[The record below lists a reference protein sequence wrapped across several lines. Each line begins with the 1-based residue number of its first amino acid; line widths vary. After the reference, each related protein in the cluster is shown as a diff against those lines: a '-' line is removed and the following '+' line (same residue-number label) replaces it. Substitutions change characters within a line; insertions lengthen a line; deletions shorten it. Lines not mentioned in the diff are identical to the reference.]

1 MKRRLHPSR
10 YWACARH
17 LAGAALIGLLLAGGC
32 TRKPAARVTNA
43 PRETPK
49 RIISIAPSVTEIL
62 FAVGAGPRV
71 VAVDDASDYPPDT
84 ARLPHLSVLP
94 LNAEAVV
101 SRKPDLVI
109 GVSDLQSDT
118 LAHLAGLGVA
128 TLGLDTTGYDKTAAA
143 IRAVG
148 RVTDTAEAAERAAR
162 LLEASKQEV
171 VARVSA
177 LPRKSVLFV
186 AEGRPMVY
194 VAGSGTFMDEMIGLA
209 GGRNAAPVKGFSSL
223 STESMVRLRPDVIL
237 LGKED
242 ALPRVARAM
251 RAADGKPP
259 RVVVM
264 PEDILARPG
273 PRLSQG
279 LRWLA
284 QTLHPEQDTRSR
296 ARDANTAAAREPDT
310 R

>member
-1 MKRRLHPSR
+1 MKRGVAPCLLGVCAHRL
-10 YWACARH
+10 A
-17 LAGAALIGLLLAGGC
+17 AGALLGLMLSAGC
-32 TRKPAARVTNA
+32 SRKPAAHMTA
-43 PRETPK
+43 SPRPTPK
-49 RIISIAPSVTEIL
+49 RIVSIAPSVTEIL

-71 VAVDDASDYPPDT
+71 VAVDDASDFPPEV
-84 ARLPHLSVLP
+84 ARLPHFSVLP

-109 GVSDLQSDT
+109 GVSDLQTDT
-118 LAHLAGLGVA
+118 LAHLAGLGVP

-162 LLEASKQEV
+162 LLEVSEKEV
-171 VARVSA
+171 VDRVSA

-186 AEGRPMVY
+186 AEGRPIVY
-194 VAGSGTFMDEMIGLA
+194 VAGSGTFMDEMIHLA
-209 GGRNAAPVKGFSSL
+209 GGENAAPVKGFSSL
-223 STESMVRLRPDVIL
+223 STEAMVRLHPDVIL

-242 ALPRVARAM
+242 ALPRSADAM
-251 RAADGKPP
+251 RAPDGKTP

-284 QTLHPEQDTRSR
+284 QTLHPEQDAGGVGTGKAPGAQETGTR
-296 ARDANTAAAREPDT
+296 
-310 R
+310 